1 MMEWLHPEWFW
12 TLVFVPVAAG
22 LFGFAAWKRR
32 SLVAAFGNR
41 QLLERLTSGL
51 STRRRRW
58 KAALLSAGFA
68 LLVLALIGPRFGTQI
83 KEVQREGIDLVIA
96 LDVSASMMAE
106 DVAPNRLE
114 RSRNEI
120 KRLLGTLT
128 GDRVGLVIFAG
139 DAFIQSPLTTDYG
152 ALRLFLD
159 VADPSLIPTPG
170 TDFGN
175 ALQMALRAFE
185 APTRMADDGP
195 RTRAVLFVSDGENH
209 VADLDEIIA
218 QAREQ
223 NVILFAAGVGET
235 EGVPIPEYRNGRQV
249 DFKKDRTGTVVTTR
263 LEESVL
269 QDLSRDGGYFRIAR
283 TSSSLARFTTALQG
297 LERTS
302 YGSEEFEEYDE
313 KFQWPLFLGL
323 FLLFL
328 ERMIPESRKPRETPS
343 P

>member
-12 TLVFVPVAAG
+12 ALGLVPVVVA
-22 LFGFAAWKRR
+22 LLVFAAWRR
-32 SLVAAFGNR
+32 HRMAAAFGNPG
-41 QLLERLTSGL
+41 LLARLAAGMSA
-51 STRRRRW
+51 RRRRW
-58 KAALLSAGFA
+58 KAALMSVGF
-68 LLVLALIGPRFGTQI
+68 LLVALALVGPRFGTQI
-83 KEVQREGIDLVIA
+83 KEIQREGIDLVIA
-96 LDVSASMMAE
+96 LDVSESMMAE

-120 KRLLGTLT
+120 KRLLETLT

-139 DAFIQSPLTTDYG
+139 DAFIQSPLTTDYS

-185 APTRMADDGP
+185 APTRMAGDGP

-209 VADLDEIIA
+209 VAELDEIVS

-223 NVILFAAGVGET
+223 NVIIFAAGVGET

-313 KFQWPLFLGL
+313 KYQWPLFFGL
-323 FLLFL
+323 LLLFI
-328 ERMIPESRKPRETPS
+328 ERVVPERKKSRPTA
-343 P
+343 